1 MNKIIQINLEGQA
14 ISIDEVAFNKL
25 ENYLNLLE
33 NHFKGTPSGDEI
45 LTDIRSRLSE
55 LFASKTKTPNT
66 FISEADVQQAIELM
80 GKPADLGIAGSED
93 FGPLNEDNS
102 ENTKQASNASESSSH
117 KDIDEVL
124 EEAKK
129 EQERAQHNH
138 SKKLFRDPDD
148 KALGGVCSGLAAY
161 FNVDVSII
169 RIATIL
175 LVVFGVG
182 FPIPLYLILWAILPE
197 AKTAQDKFRM
207 RGETP
212 DIGEIADR
220 IRNEAKD
227 VADHLKKNSS
237 VNSALGSVAQ
247 IIEKVVRAVSKIF
260 GAGILS
266 VMVLFGVVLTI
277 VLLANATGNAD
288 ININGNLYAAP
299 RMFDSSWVN
308 WLFNV
313 SLLSII
319 LIPIATICYTI
330 VQFIFN
336 FSSPV
341 NFKAI
346 FISWLLALV
355 VFISISIFASNQI
368 NYNEL
373 YEFRERM
380 EQVSEV

>member
-14 ISIDEVAFNKL
+14 ISIDEVAFGKL
-25 ENYLNLLE
+25 ENYLDLLE
-33 NHFKGTPSGDEI
+33 KHFNGTPSGDEI
-45 LTDIRSRLSE
+45 LSDIRSRLSE
-55 LFASKTKTPNT
+55 LFAGKTKTPNT

-93 FGPLNEDNS
+93 FSPLNEEPKEQNS
-102 ENTKQASNASESSSH
+102 EEAKGSSSAED
-117 KDIDEVL
+117 KNIDEVL

-148 KALGGVCSGLAAY
+148 KALGGVCAGLAAY

-182 FPIPLYLILWAILPE
+182 FPIPLYLILWAVLPE
-197 AKTAQDKFRM
+197 ASTPQDKFRM

-227 VADHLKKNSS
+227 VADHLKKNSN
-237 VNSALGSVAQ
+237 VNSALGGLAQ
-247 IIEKVVRAVSKIF
+247 IIEKVVRAVSKVF
-260 GAGILS
+260 GAGMLS

-288 ININGNLYAAP
+288 VNINGHLYSAP
-299 RMFDSSWVN
+299 RVFHSNWVN
-308 WLFNV
+308 WLFSM

-319 LIPIATICYTI
+319 LIPIATICYAI
-330 VQFIFN
+330 VQFIFE
-336 FSSPV
+336 FSSPI
-341 NFKAI
+341 NFRAV

-355 VFISISIFASNQI
+355 VFISVSIFASNQI

-373 YEFRERM
+373 HKFRDRM
-380 EQVSEV
+380 EQVSEI